1 MKSNKLFLMFIIL
14 LIGAFAL
21 VSCGGEEEATEE
33 ETVATESHDE
43 DTADEEME
51 DETHEEMEDE
61 AHEDMGPSGTVSLW
75 HAYGTGSAEE
85 DAVTEIVA
93 NAQAEFPDMQIDVL
107 QIPFDQIFNK
117 WQTEVAAGEGPDMFI
132 APNDDLGNMAR
143 AGLVM
148 DITAELDGRLDG
160 VTDTGVA
167 GMMVGDAMYGV
178 PESAKAVALYYNK
191 SMVDAV
197 PTTTEEL
204 IAAVEAGNVVVQNQG
219 SYHLFGWW
227 TAFGGDILSADGTEA
242 CPSGEQPFVD
252 AMQYL
257 VDVKDAGGL
266 YETDGGRADSMF
278 RNGEVAMIINGPWTL
293 GDYRA
298 DLGDDLG
305 VAPIPAG
312 PIADAGA
319 LNGIDGFYFN
329 PNSENVDSAIDLALF
344 MSSGDS
350 AQLYT
355 DVAGHVPI
363 RATVTVEDENVAGFA
378 EASAVGYPRP
388 QTASFGNYW
397 GPFQD
402 MITKVLEGVSTPEEG
417 VAEACG
423 NFQNAIAGIEPEVVE
438 EEVVEEEAMEAI
450 AGTVSLWHA
459 YGTGSAEETT
469 LTAIIDAAHEANPDL
484 TIDVLQIPFDQI
496 FNKWQTEVAAGEGPD
511 MFVAPNDDLGNMA
524 RSGLVMDITAQLDGR
539 LDGVTDTGVAGMMV
553 EDAMYGVPES
563 AKAVALYYN
572 KSMIDAVPATT
583 EELMAAVEA
592 GNILVQN
599 RGSYHLFGW
608 WSAFGGDILSA
619 DGTVACVSGEEGFV
633 DAAQYLVDL
642 KDAGALYE
650 TDGGRADSMFRN
662 GEVAMIINGPWTL
675 GDYRADLG
683 DDLGVA
689 PIPAGPV
696 AAAGALN
703 GIDGFYINPNSENA
717 DTAVDVALYL
727 SSGDS
732 AQAYTTDAGHVPIRA
747 TVVIEDDNV
756 AGFAEASAVGYPR
769 PQSASFGNYWGPFGD
784 MVTKVIEGVSTPEEG
799 VAEACAAFQTAIDSQ

>member
-1 MKSNKLFLMFIIL
+1 MKSNKLFLMFIVL

-21 VSCGGEEEATEE
+21 VSCGGSEEEATAEPAAVEEPAE
-33 ETVATESHDE
+33 ETDTEE
-43 DTADEEME
+43 ADTEEAV
-51 DETHEEMEDE
+51 EEPAEE
-61 AHEDMGPSGTVSLW
+61 MGPSGTVSLW

-85 DAVTEIVA
+85 DAITEIVA
-93 NAQAEFPDMQIDVL
+93 NAQAEFPDMEIEVL

-148 DITAELDGRLDG
+148 DVTSQLDGRLDG

-191 SMVDAV
+191 AMVDAV

-204 IAAVEAGNVVVQNQG
+204 MAAIEAGNVAVQNQNA
-219 SYHLFGWW
+219 YHLFGWW
-227 TAFGGDILSADGTEA
+227 TAFGGDVLSADGTEA

-278 RNGEVAMIINGPWTL
+278 RNSEVAMIINGPWML

-312 PIADAGA
+312 PVADAGA

-329 PNSENVDSAIDLALF
+329 PNSENVNSAIELALF

-355 DVAGHVPI
+355 DMAGHVPI
-363 RATVTVEDENVAGFA
+363 RDSVTVEDDTVAGFA
-378 EASAVGYPRP
+378 DASAVGYPRP
-388 QTASFGNYW
+388 QTESFGNYW
-397 GPFQD
+397 GPFGD
-402 MITKVLEGVSTPEEG
+402 MVTKVLEGVSTPEEG

-438 EEVVEEEAMEAI
+438 EVVEEEAPAMEPISGA
-450 AGTVSLWHA
+450 VSLWHA

-469 LTAIIDAAHEANPDL
+469 LTAIIDAAREANPDL
-484 TIDVLQIPFDQI
+484 EIDVLQIPFDQI

-553 EDAMYGVPES
+553 EDALYGVPES

-572 KSMIDAVPATT
+572 KSMVDAVPTTT

-592 GNILVQN
+592 GNVLVQN
-599 RGSYHLFGW
+599 QNAYHIFGW
-608 WSAFGGDILSA
+608 WTAFGGDVLSA
-619 DGTVACVSGEEGFV
+619 DGTTACVSGEEGFV
-633 DAAQYLVDL
+633 DAMQYLVDM

-689 PIPAGPV
+689 PIPVGPV

-703 GIDGFYINPNSENA
+703 GIDGFYINPNSENVDA
-717 DTAVDVALYL
+717 AVDLALYL

-732 AQAYTTDAGHVPIRA
+732 AQAYTTNAGHVPIRA
-747 TVVIEDDNV
+747 TVVVEDDNV

-784 MVTKVIEGVSTPEEG
+784 MVTKVLEGVSTPEEG
-799 VAEACAAFQTAIDSQ
+799 VAEACSAFQTAIDSQ